1 MSNEQPIRD
10 DAGTAPRHSRRRLLG
25 VLGVA
30 ATAGVAVTQRGT
42 FAADP
47 TPTPAIQSI
56 QSTSVGEMPS
66 TGALRPGPV
75 GLQPPQVTSHLA
87 TAPIAIRID
96 KAQVDAEVE
105 TLNITN
111 GVMANPTGPWVVSWY
126 RQTSELG
133 EGGNVVMAGHVDYWG
148 VGPSVFYHLR
158 DVQKGDRIVVTGADK
173 SVFTYA
179 VDWYEIFSMTD
190 LTGGKIQE
198 LVGPASGSVLTL
210 ITCGGEFDYANG
222 EYLSRGVVRSTLTRG

>member
-1 MSNEQPIRD
+1 MSNQEPIRD
-10 DAGTAPRHSRRRLLG
+10 DAGTMRRHSRRRVLG
-25 VLGVA
+25 VLGLA
-30 ATAGVAVTQRGT
+30 ATAGVVTQRAS

-75 GLQPPQVTSHLA
+75 GQQPPQVTSHIA
-87 TAPIAIRID
+87 TPPIAIRID
-96 KAQVDAEVE
+96 KAQVDADVE
-105 TLNITN
+105 ILDITN

-133 EGGNVVMAGHVDYWG
+133 AGGNVVMAGHVDYWG

-173 SVFTYA
+173 AVFTYA
-179 VDWYEIFSMTD
+179 VDWYQTFSMVE

-198 LVGPASGSVLTL
+198 LVGPTGASTLTL

-222 EYLSRGVVRSTLTRG
+222 EYLSRGVVRSTLTKS